1 MPNVSKLSPYLSAS
15 DVKDGDVLTFS
26 DCGELLEKDFQG
38 EAKTVLEI
46 GVEVNGIKKLY
57 TPNGTSYKK
66 IAEKLGPDTEEW
78 VGKQAKLAV
87 VKMNIAGNMKSV
99 LYAEAV

>member
-15 DVKDGDVLTFS
+15 DVKDGDVLTFT
-26 DCGELLEKDFQG
+26 DCGELVEKDFQG
-38 EAKTVLEI
+38 ESKTVLEI

-66 IAEKLGPDTEEW
+66 IAEKLGPDTEDW
-78 VGKQAKLAV
+78 VNKQAKLSV
-87 VKMNIAGNMKSV
+87 VKMNVAGNMKSV